1 MAKVDKGNYHNFRLS
16 KCNAQHVSVNKI
28 LRDLNPD
35 VVKSKNQYIVDA
47 IEYYTNALDKDD
59 LTLTGAIEKEKR
71 NSFVTR
77 GDLEKI
83 KREIRDGI
91 LIEMQKEMLA
101 LLGTFTGNMAN
112 SFPSV
117 ARSTVVGAIE
127 PEEFDVETD
136 DTMDGLATK
145 WG

>member
-16 KCNAQHVSVNKI
+16 KCNAQHISVNKI

-91 LIEMQKEMLA
+91 MIEMQKEMLT

-112 SFPSV
+112 SFSST
-117 ARSTVVGAIE
+117 AKQTVVSAIE
-127 PEEFDVETD
+127 PEEFDIETD

>member
-59 LTLTGAIEKEKR
+59 LTLTGAMEKEKR

-91 LIEMQKEMLA
+91 MIEIQKEMLA

-117 ARSTVVGAIE
+117 ARPTVVGAIE

>member
-1 MAKVDKGNYHNFRLS
+1 MAKIDNGNYHNFRLS
-16 KCNAQHVSVNKI
+16 KSNAQHVNVNKI
-28 LRDLNPD
+28 LRDLNPN
-35 VVKSKNQYIVDA
+35 VIKSKNQYIVDA
-47 IEYYTNALDKDD
+47 IEYYTKALDKDD
-59 LTLTGAIEKEKR
+59 LTLTGAMEKEKR

-83 KREIRDGI
+83 KREIRDNI
-91 LIEMQKEMLA
+91 MIEMQKEMLA

-112 SFPSV
+112 SLSSV
-117 ARSTVVGAIE
+117 AKQPFVSAIE
-127 PEEFDVETD
+127 PEKFDIERD

>member
-1 MAKVDKGNYHNFRLS
+1 MAKIDNGNYHNFRLS
-16 KCNAQHVSVNKI
+16 KSNVQHVNVNKI
-28 LRDLNPD
+28 LRDLNPN

-47 IEYYTNALDKDD
+47 IEYYTNALGKDD
-59 LTLTGAIEKEKR
+59 LTITGAMEKEKQ

-77 GDLEKI
+77 GDVEKI
-83 KREIRDGI
+83 KREIRDNI
-91 LIEMQKEMLA
+91 MIEMQKEMLA

-112 SFPSV
+112 ALPSV
-117 ARSTVVGAIE
+117 VKQSVVSAIE
-127 PEEFDVETD
+127 PEEFDIDMD

>member
-59 LTLTGAIEKEKR
+59 LTLTGAMEKEKR

-83 KREIRDGI
+83 KCEIRDGI
-91 LIEMQKEMLA
+91 MIEMQKEMLA
-101 LLGTFTGNMAN
+101 LLGMFTGNMAN

-117 ARSTVVGAIE
+117 ARPTVVGAIE
-127 PEEFDVETD
+127 PVEFDVETD

>member
-16 KCNAQHVSVNKI
+16 KSNAQHVSVNKI
-28 LRDLNPD
+28 LRDLNPN

-59 LTLTGAIEKEKR
+59 LTLTGAMEKEKR

-91 LIEMQKEMLA
+91 MIEMQKEMLA

-112 SFPSV
+112 SFPPM
-117 ARSTVVGAIE
+117 AKQTVVSTIE
-127 PEEFDVETD
+127 PEKFDIETD